1 MPGGALT
8 ANTQMMRDNNILDK
22 FPDVI
27 DAMGEVV
34 EKGGYGTSVT
44 PVSQFT
50 GNKLFQMS
58 CLVNG
63 KR

>member
-22 FPDVI
+22 FPQVI

-34 EKGGYGTSVT
+34 EKVDMEHQLH
-44 PVSQFT
+44 QFLNFI
-50 GNKLFQMS
+50 GNRFFQM
-58 CLVNG
+58 
-63 KR
+63 